1 MTIVKVNLHKVSADR
16 NMEAKGGQIKIHN
29 NVAIKDIESMDFGV
43 PGKKGLKFTF
53 NFVCNYEPELGK
65 IDVYGQVI
73 YVGDE
78 KAVSEIVNAALHKGN
93 IQAIKISEEINL
105 PSPLPLPKLQSKP
118 ATEAPAEK
126 KE

>member
-78 KAVSEIVNAALHKGN
+78 KAVSEITKFG
-93 IQAIKISEEINL
+93 
-105 PSPLPLPKLQSKP
+105 
-118 ATEAPAEK
+118 
-126 KE
+126 